1 MVGNPQRTYGLNWE
15 RDLVNRFKKYDPKAR
30 RNPNSGA
37 FGTQAGIAN
46 LQGDVVFTVD
56 GLPFL
61 IEAKAGYGGSLSM
74 SVKREWMDKT
84 IKEAE
89 NQRPKRIPL
98 LALKFRNSKTDSGKL
113 IALTITDFEKVMDRL
128 LEVIEDLAEA
138 QDFIFS
144 LKDSGVDIT
153 EYTKG

>member
-1 MVGNPQRTYGLNWE
+1 MANPNRDYGLNWE
-15 RDLVNRFKKYDPKAR
+15 RDLVNRFKKYDPRAR

-46 LQGDVVFTVD
+46 LQGDVVFNVD

-61 IEAKAGYGGSLSM
+61 IEAKAGYGGSQSM
-74 SVKREWMDKT
+74 SVKREWMNKT
-84 IKEAE
+84 IREAE
-89 NQRPKRIPL
+89 NQRPKRIPV
-98 LALKFRNSKTDSGKL
+98 LALKFKNSKTDSGKL
-113 IALTITDFEKVMDRL
+113 IAMTITDFEKIMDRL
-128 LEVIEDLAEA
+128 LEVLDELQQS

-153 EYTKG
+153 GYTKG